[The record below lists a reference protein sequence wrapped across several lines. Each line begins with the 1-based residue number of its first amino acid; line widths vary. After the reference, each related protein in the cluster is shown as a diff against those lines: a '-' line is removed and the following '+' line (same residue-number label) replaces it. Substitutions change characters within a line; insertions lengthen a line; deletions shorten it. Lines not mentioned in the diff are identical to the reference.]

1 LKVWKWYLSPSQP
14 SPVGRANKNKLKNG
28 SQKVSPTGGD
38 LEGALLMRR
47 SFIIFYA
54 LITYALAELTWWA
67 YLLVKAMP
75 SSFAMIM
82 GEGSVFIFVF
92 FVGAYSLHRSI
103 LKERKLQEQKKNFLL
118 SVTHELK
125 SPLASIKILLQ
136 TIQKRDLTKQQMLDF
151 IGKSLMDIE
160 RLDDMVENMLLASK
174 IDNRS
179 YTFPKDKFNLSVL
192 VDSIVNRLQI
202 TKCESNQQVI
212 DAEIEPKVEITGDR
226 FALTSVVTNLI
237 ENAIKYS
244 GPCETVAVKLFSKD
258 DKVYLQVADHGI
270 GIAEQEKG
278 RIFDK
283 FYRVGSED
291 TRNTK
296 GTGLGLY
303 IVKEVLDKHQASIK
317 VKDNRPVGSIF
328 EVVFD

>member
-1 LKVWKWYLSPSQP
+1 
-14 SPVGRANKNKLKNG
+14 
-28 SQKVSPTGGD
+28 
-38 LEGALLMRR
+38 MRR
-47 SFIIFYA
+47 PFIIFY
-54 LITYALAELTWWA
+54 LLLTYALAELIWWG
-67 YLLVKAMP
+67 YLLAKHMP
-75 SSFAMIM
+75 ADIGMIM

-92 FVGAYSLHRSI
+92 FVGAYSMHRSI
-103 LKERKLQEQKKNFLL
+103 NRERKLQEQKKNFLL

-136 TIQKRDLTKQQMLDF
+136 TIQKRDLTKEQVLDF
-151 IGKSLMDIE
+151 IGKSLRDIE

-174 IDNRS
+174 IDNHS
-179 YTFPKDKFNLSVL
+179 YNFPKDKFNLSVL

-202 TKCESNQQVI
+202 TKCEGTQQII
-212 DAEIEPKVEITGDR
+212 DAEIESKIEITGDK

-244 GPCETVAVKLFSKD
+244 GPCETVDVKLFSRDEKI
-258 DKVYLQVADHGI
+258 YLEVADHGI
-270 GIAEQEKG
+270 GIADHEKT
-278 RIFDK
+278 RIFER
-283 FYRVGSED
+283 FYRVGSEE

-328 EVVFD
+328 EVVFN

>member
-1 LKVWKWYLSPSQP
+1 MK
-14 SPVGRANKNKLKNG
+14 
-28 SQKVSPTGGD
+28 
-38 LEGALLMRR
+38 R
-47 SFIIFYA
+47 SFAIFYA
-54 LITYALAELTWWA
+54 LIIYAVAELIWWG
-67 YLLVKAMP
+67 YLLVKMMP
-75 SSFAMIM
+75 SSLGMIL
-82 GEGSVFIFVF
+82 GEGCVFLVVLIA
-92 FVGAYSLHRSI
+92 GAFYLHRSFNR
-103 LKERKLQEQKKNFLL
+103 ERKLQEQKKNFLL

-136 TIQKRDLTKQQMLDF
+136 TIQKRNLSKEQTLSF
-151 IGKSLMDIE
+151 IDKALMDID

-174 IDNRS
+174 IDNSS
-179 YTFPKDKFNLSVL
+179 YSFPKDKFSLSVL

-202 TKCESNQQVI
+202 TKCEGNQQII
-212 DAEIEPKVEITGDR
+212 DAEIEPKIEITGDK

-244 GPCETVAVKLFSKD
+244 GPCQTVDVKLFLKD
-258 DKVYLQVADHGI
+258 GRIFLEVADRGI
-270 GIAEQEKG
+270 GIADNEKN

-303 IVKEVLDKHQASIK
+303 IVKQVLDKHQASIK
-317 VKDNRPVGSIF
+317 VKDNRPVGSVF

>member
-1 LKVWKWYLSPSQP
+1 MK
-14 SPVGRANKNKLKNG
+14 
-28 SQKVSPTGGD
+28 
-38 LEGALLMRR
+38 R
-47 SFIIFYA
+47 SFAIFYA
-54 LITYALAELTWWA
+54 LIIYALAQLSWWA
-67 YLLVKAMP
+67 YSLVKANP
-75 SSFAMIM
+75 SKMGMIM
-82 GEGSVFIFVF
+82 SEGSVFIFVF

-103 LKERKLQEQKKNFLL
+103 NRERKLQEQKRNFLL

-136 TIQKRDLTKQQMLDF
+136 TIQKRDLTKAQILNF
-151 IGKSLMDIE
+151 IEKSLMDID
-160 RLDDMVENMLLASK
+160 RLDDMVENMLLAAK
-174 IDNRS
+174 IENRS
-179 YTFPKDKFNLSVL
+179 YTFPKNQFNLSVL

-202 TKCESNQQVI
+202 TKCEGTQQII
-212 DAEIEPKVEITGDR
+212 DAEIEPKIQITGDK

-244 GPCETVAVKLFSKD
+244 GPCETVAVKLFSKN
-258 DKVYLQVADHGI
+258 DKIFLEVADHGI
-270 GIAEQEKG
+270 GIADHEKN

-317 VKDNRPVGSIF
+317 VKDNRPAGSIF

>member
-1 LKVWKWYLSPSQP
+1 MKKTLV
-14 SPVGRANKNKLKNG
+14 
-28 SQKVSPTGGD
+28 
-38 LEGALLMRR
+38 
-47 SFIIFYA
+47 IFYA
-54 LITYALAELTWWA
+54 IIIYAVAELIWWG
-67 YLLVKAMP
+67 YMLVHLNP
-75 SSFAMIM
+75 SRKGMIM
-82 GEGSVFIFVF
+82 GEGMMFVMVFL
-92 FVGAYSLHRSI
+92 VGAYFLHQSLN
-103 LKERKLQEQKKNFLL
+103 KEAKLQEQKKNFLL

-136 TIQKRDLTKQQMLDF
+136 TIQKRDLTKAQILNF
-151 IGKSLMDIE
+151 IDKSLLDVE

-179 YTFPKDKFNLSVL
+179 YTFPKAKFNMSVL

-202 TKCESNQQVI
+202 SKCDCNQQI
-212 DAEIEPKVEITGDR
+212 INAEIEPKIEITGDK
-226 FALTSVVTNLI
+226 FALTSVVTNLV
-237 ENAIKYS
+237 ENAVKYS
-244 GPCETVAVKLFSKD
+244 SPCETVNVKLFEKD
-258 DKVYLQVADHGI
+258 GKVYFQVADHGI
-270 GIAEQEKG
+270 GIADSEKP

-317 VKDNRPVGSIF
+317 VKDNRPAGSVF
-328 EVVFD
+328 EVVFALT

>member
-1 LKVWKWYLSPSQP
+1 MK
-14 SPVGRANKNKLKNG
+14 
-28 SQKVSPTGGD
+28 
-38 LEGALLMRR
+38 R
-47 SFIIFYA
+47 SFVIFYA
-54 LITYALAELTWWA
+54 LIIYALAELIWWG
-67 YLLVKAMP
+67 YLLIKMMP
-75 SSFAMIM
+75 SSFGMILS
-82 GEGSVFIFVF
+82 EGSIFIVVF
-92 FVGAYSLHRSI
+92 FAGAYSLHRSI
-103 LKERKLQEQKKNFLL
+103 NRERKLQEQKKNFLL

-136 TIQKRDLTKQQMLDF
+136 TIQKRDLTKEQTLNF

-179 YTFPKDKFNLSVL
+179 YTFPKDKFSLSVL

-202 TKCESNQQVI
+202 TKCEGTQQII
-212 DAEIEPKVEITGDR
+212 DAEIEPKVEITGDK

-244 GPCETVAVKLFSKD
+244 GPCETVDVKLFSKD
-258 DKVYLQVADHGI
+258 GKIFLEVADHGI
-270 GIAEQEKG
+270 GIADHEKN

-303 IVKEVLDKHQASIK
+303 IVKEVLEKHQASIK

>member
-1 LKVWKWYLSPSQP
+1 MPYYKEVLLIIE
-14 SPVGRANKNKLKNG
+14 N
-28 SQKVSPTGGD
+28 QKVSPTGGD

>member
-1 LKVWKWYLSPSQP
+1 MK
-14 SPVGRANKNKLKNG
+14 
-28 SQKVSPTGGD
+28 
-38 LEGALLMRR
+38 R
-47 SFIIFYA
+47 SFVIFYA
-54 LITYALAELTWWA
+54 LIIYAVAELVWWG
-67 YLLVKAMP
+67 YLLMKKMP
-75 SSFAMIM
+75 GSGGMIM
-82 GEGSVFIFVF
+82 GEGMVFIVVF
-92 FVGAYSLHRSI
+92 FVGAYSLHKSI
-103 LKERKLQEQKKNFLL
+103 NRERKLQEQKKNFLL

-136 TIQKRDLTKQQMLDF
+136 TIQKRDLTKEQILNF
-151 IGKSLMDIE
+151 IDKSLRDID

-174 IDNRS
+174 IENSS
-179 YTFPKDKFNLSVL
+179 YTFPKDQFNLSVL

-202 TKCESNQQVI
+202 TRCEGTQQII
-212 DAEIEPKVEITGDR
+212 DAEIEPKVLITGDK

-244 GPCETVAVKLFSKD
+244 GPCETVDVKLFSKN
-258 DKVYLQVADHGI
+258 DKVFLQVADHGI
-270 GIAEQEKG
+270 GIADQEKG

-303 IVKEVLDKHQASIK
+303 IVKEVLEKHQASIK
-317 VKDNRPVGSIF
+317 VKDNRPAGSIF

>member
-1 LKVWKWYLSPSQP
+1 MKRPFV
-14 SPVGRANKNKLKNG
+14 
-28 SQKVSPTGGD
+28 
-38 LEGALLMRR
+38 
-47 SFIIFYA
+47 IFYA
-54 LITYALAELTWWA
+54 LIIYALAELTWWG
-67 YLLVKAMP
+67 YMLVHLQP
-75 SSFAMIM
+75 ERRAMIM
-82 GEGSVFIFVF
+82 GEGSTFILVFL
-92 FVGAYSLHRSI
+92 VGAISLHKSI
-103 LKERKLQEQKKNFLL
+103 KKERRLQDQKRNFLL

-136 TIQKRDLTKQQMLDF
+136 TIQKRDLTKAQILDF
-151 IGKSLMDIE
+151 IDKSLVDVE

-179 YTFPKDKFNLSVL
+179 YTFPKAKFNLSVL
-192 VDSIVNRLQI
+192 VDGIVNRLQI
-202 TKCESNQQVI
+202 SKCDCNQQI
-212 DAEIEPKVEITGDR
+212 IEAEIEPKIEITGDK

-244 GPCETVAVKLFSKD
+244 GPCETVDVKLFSRDEKI
-258 DKVYLQVADHGI
+258 YLEVADHGI
-270 GIAEQEKG
+270 GIADHEKT
-278 RIFDK
+278 RIFER
-283 FYRVGSED
+283 FYRVGSEE

-328 EVVFD
+328 EVMFN

>member
-1 LKVWKWYLSPSQP
+1 
-14 SPVGRANKNKLKNG
+14 
-28 SQKVSPTGGD
+28 
-38 LEGALLMRR
+38 MRR

-54 LITYALAELTWWA
+54 LIIYALTELAWWG
-67 YLLVKAMP
+67 YLLVKLMP
-75 SSFAMIM
+75 SSLAMIM
-82 GEGSVFIFVF
+82 GEGSIFIIVF
-92 FVGAYSLHRSI
+92 FAGAYFLHQSI
-103 LKERKLQEQKKNFLL
+103 IRERRLQEQKKNFLL

-125 SPLASIKILLQ
+125 SPLASMKILLQ
-136 TIQKRDLTKQQMLDF
+136 TIQKRDLNKQQTLDF
-151 IGKSLMDIE
+151 IGKALTDIE

-179 YTFPKDKFNLSVL
+179 YSFPKDKFNLSVL
-192 VDSIVNRLQI
+192 VDSIVNRLQL
-202 TKCESNQQVI
+202 TKCDSNQQVI
-212 DAEIEPKVEITGDR
+212 DAEIEPKIQITGDK

-244 GPCETVAVKLFSKD
+244 GPCEIVEVKLFSKD
-258 DKVYLQVADHGI
+258 GKVLLQVADHGI
-270 GIAEQEKG
+270 GIAESEKNK
-278 RIFDK
+278 IFDK

-317 VKDNRPVGSIF
+317 VKDNRPVGSII
-328 EVVFD
+328 EVVFG

>member
-1 LKVWKWYLSPSQP
+1 
-14 SPVGRANKNKLKNG
+14 
-28 SQKVSPTGGD
+28 
-38 LEGALLMRR
+38 
-47 SFIIFYA
+47 
-54 LITYALAELTWWA
+54 
-67 YLLVKAMP
+67 MP
-75 SSFAMIM
+75 SDLGMIM
-82 GEGSVFIFVF
+82 GEGMVFIFVF
-92 FVGAYSLHRSI
+92 FAGAYSLHKSI
-103 LKERKLQEQKKNFLL
+103 NHERKLQEQKKNFLL

-136 TIQKRDLTKQQMLDF
+136 TIQKRDLNKEQVLDF

-179 YTFPKDKFNLSVL
+179 YTFPKANFNLSVL
-192 VDSIVNRLQI
+192 VDNIVNRLQLN
-202 TKCESNQQVI
+202 KCDINEQLIN
-212 DAEIEPKVEITGDR
+212 AEIEPKIDITGDK

-244 GPCETVAVKLFSKD
+244 GPCEVVDVKLYSKNN
-258 DKVYLQVADHGI
+258 KIYLQVADHGI
-270 GIAEQEKG
+270 GIDDAEKS

-303 IVKEVLDKHQASIK
+303 IVKEVLDKHEASIR
-317 VKDNRPVGSIF
+317 VKDNNPTGSIF
-328 EVVFD
+328 EVVFA